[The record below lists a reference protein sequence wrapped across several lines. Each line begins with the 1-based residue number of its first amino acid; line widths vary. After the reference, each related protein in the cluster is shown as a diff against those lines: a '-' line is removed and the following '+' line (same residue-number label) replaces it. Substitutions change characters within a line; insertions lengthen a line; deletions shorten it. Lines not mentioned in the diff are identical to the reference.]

1 MDNFSNA
8 EKLNIEVEIDSM
20 IGMLS
25 GDVKEEEVVIPLLTS
40 ALFELRSACLK
51 MDKKSW
57 FNQLHDIFLE
67 YLVKPSQTPPV
78 KKIKLRFISLWNTL
92 SDGEKFRIP
101 NPVGKRIV
109 YPMLDAL
116 DGRGLDARIKKAIDL
131 GEIDKC
137 DEMRSILNPD
147 GQRLNYFA
155 STGTNEPIFQLNYN
169 AKEGIVDFF
178 TTNDEYE
185 SLHKLIIMT
194 IHDAV
199 IKV

>member
-20 IGMLS
+20 IGILS
-25 GDVKEEEVVIPLLTS
+25 ADEEELVIPLLIS
-40 ALFELRSACLK
+40 ALYGLRSDCLK
-51 MDKKSW
+51 MDKESW

-67 YLVKPSQTPPV
+67 FLVKPSQTPSV

-109 YPMLDAL
+109 YPMLEAL
-116 DGRGLDARIKKAIDL
+116 DARGLDERIKRAIDL

-137 DEMRSILNPD
+137 NEMRSILNPD

-155 STGTNEPIFQLNYN
+155 STGMNEPIFQLNYN